1 MRLFQAKTKLYTHLV
16 ARRALSSVGKGSRFD
31 ITHRSHVV
39 RDSSAQKDINARA
52 WKLSGAF
59 TRFDR
64 SFEVFEVSKAGGLK
78 RASITLA

>member
-1 MRLFQAKTKLYTHLV
+1 MRLFPAQTKLYTNLV

-39 RDSSAQKDINARA
+39 RDSSAQKDSIARA

-64 SFEVFEVSKAGGLK
+64 SVSVPVILL
-78 RASITLA
+78 SPLIY